1 MNMVQSIA
9 SFLISDPISFNQ
21 SLGNRC
27 QTFCSKNP
35 SPNILSRFVIGVI
48 IKDITRISD
57 IALHIIVGLAKL
69 TICATKLIYS
79 IPARLWGST
88 PNYEIGKEGLA
99 HLGFSGFYLADMFIS
114 LTNIIDNY
122 PKDLI
127 ERVESFFSRFLSPKI
142 NAVNKEQAR
151 ETPLEEPQTSS
162 CSESEADP
170 EEVSFYNTK
179 DSADSDTSF
188 EEKSPQSKQENPLYQ
203 ALLDC
208 GTDPEKSKILA
219 ANYLSRYPKP
229 FRHSINSIVSEY

>member
-1 MNMVQSIA
+1 MNMVQSMT
-9 SFLISDPISFNQ
+9 SFLTSDPISFNQ

-88 PNYEIGKEGLA
+88 PNYETGKEGLA
-99 HLGFSGFYLADMFIS
+99 HLGFSTFYLADLFIS
-114 LTNIIDNY
+114 PANIINRY

-127 ERVESFFSRFLSPKI
+127 ERVESFFSRFLLPKI
-142 NAVNKEQAR
+142 NAVNKEEVFKIQ
-151 ETPLEEPQTSS
+151 LEEPQTPS
-162 CSESEADP
+162 CSEADP
-170 EEVSFYNTK
+170 GESTFTTQK
-179 DSADSDTSF
+179 IDTDSDASF
-188 EEKSPQSKQENPLYQ
+188 EEEPSQSQQESPLCQ
-203 ALLDC
+203 ALLEC
-208 GTDPEKSKILA
+208 GTDPEKSRIMA
-219 ANYLSRYPKP
+219 ANYLSKYPKAL
-229 FRHSINSIVSEY
+229 RHSINSIASEY